1 MDNYQRL
8 IATSRYSRWI
18 EEENRRETWEEVV
31 DRFYSYIEEQVQD
44 FITPQHRT
52 ELDDVLE
59 AVPAAITNLEV
70 MPSMRALMTAGP
82 ALARCNVA
90 GYNCAYIPVDSLRTF
105 DEAMYILM
113 CGTGVGFS
121 VEKKNVDKLPVVNEH
136 FEVSDT
142 VIVVKDSKSG
152 WARAFRELLS
162 LLVSG
167 QMPKWDVSN
176 VRPAGSRLKTFGG
189 RASGPEPLEALFNFA
204 TDMFRNAAG
213 RKLKPIECHDLL
225 CKIGEVVVVGGVRRS
240 ALISLSDLDDYE
252 MARAKSGNW
261 WESHPHRALANNS
274 AVYNDK
280 PNPGQFMREFK
291 AIYDSKSGERGIFNR
306 QAVVEQVKRNGR
318 REFEGIDFGT
328 NPCSE
333 IILRPHQFCN
343 LTEVVVRRT
352 DTVEDLRRKVNIA
365 VFLGTVQSRWT
376 DFKYLR
382 RIWKKNCEEER
393 LLGVSLTGIYDNPE
407 LALNGQVL
415 KELRDYAVAQ
425 NKVYAEIFDIN
436 QSVAVTCV
444 KPSGTVSQLVDSASG
459 LHPRHNSHYVRTVR
473 GDNKDPLTE
482 FLKASGVP
490 AEADLMNPKSTT
502 VFSFYMKA
510 PEGSVTRDK
519 ISAIQHL
526 DDWLVMQENWC
537 EHKPSVTVNIREEE
551 WPIFGGMVYEHFDK
565 MTGIAMLPY
574 FEHTYKQAPYQDISE
589 EEYNDGKQREPEI
602 NWDLLPDYEKEDT
615 TTGSQELAC
624 TGGSCEWNGIGEA
637 A

>member
-382 RIWKKNCEEER
+382 RIWQKNCEEER

-415 KELRDYAVAQ
+415 KEL
-425 NKVYAEIFDIN
+425 
-436 QSVAVTCV
+436 
-444 KPSGTVSQLVDSASG
+444 
-459 LHPRHNSHYVRTVR
+459 
-473 GDNKDPLTE
+473 
-482 FLKASGVP
+482 
-490 AEADLMNPKSTT
+490 
-502 VFSFYMKA
+502 
-510 PEGSVTRDK
+510 
-519 ISAIQHL
+519 
-526 DDWLVMQENWC
+526 
-537 EHKPSVTVNIREEE
+537 
-551 WPIFGGMVYEHFDK
+551 
-565 MTGIAMLPY
+565 
-574 FEHTYKQAPYQDISE
+574 
-589 EEYNDGKQREPEI
+589 
-602 NWDLLPDYEKEDT
+602 
-615 TTGSQELAC
+615 
-624 TGGSCEWNGIGEA
+624 
-637 A
+637 